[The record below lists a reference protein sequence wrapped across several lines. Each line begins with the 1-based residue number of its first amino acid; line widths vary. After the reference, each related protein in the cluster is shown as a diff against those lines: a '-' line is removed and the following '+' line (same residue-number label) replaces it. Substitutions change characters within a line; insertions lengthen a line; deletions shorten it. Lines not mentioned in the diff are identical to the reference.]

1 MPAKQKK
8 TANRLVL
15 LTTFAVFAGLFS
27 AVQWSEESPL
37 LITQKQIAYGYDP
50 PPPPPA
56 SSTTSAR
63 AVPRGSPASAYNTST
78 PTQPTAGGPP
88 SSVPLTC
95 GNGNLDKGEECDYG
109 SRINGLR
116 NCTKEC
122 TLYFCGDG
130 VISVQ
135 SGEECEVQILDV
147 ESYDED
153 TKTMVQSVEFVTPV
167 CGKYC
172 TPPVCDRTGET
183 DLRKCTGGCR
193 WKFQDKCPFEV
204 TPLTQQ
210 MIDKILG
217 RSASSGSQSSPSG
230 PAVKG
235 ATVESQQKALQSL
248 FHSACGN
255 GRVDSGESCDQGE
268 QNSDFIPNAC
278 RTNCTLPLCGDGVTD
293 SVFGEVCD
301 QGLENSNGKPDT
313 CRFACTPPICGD
325 NVHDSNE
332 ECDGTPGCDKQCLLS
347 GIDRK
352 QVPCGNGLLDEHE
365 QCDDGNRKAGD
376 GCSLTCQN
384 ETSVCGNHILDL
396 GEECDDG
403 NTRDGDFC
411 SRFCVLVRKTCG
423 NGSVDINEQCDEG
436 KANSDSEPDHCRKDC
451 TRHRC
456 GDSVLDSEEEC
467 DDGNDISTDN
477 CTAQC
482 QLPVCGDNFVQAGEQ
497 CDDGNDKRHDGC
509 GTL

>member
-1 MPAKQKK
+1 
-8 TANRLVL
+8 
-15 LTTFAVFAGLFS
+15 
-27 AVQWSEESPL
+27 
-37 LITQKQIAYGYDP
+37 
-50 PPPPPA
+50 
-56 SSTTSAR
+56 
-63 AVPRGSPASAYNTST
+63 
-78 PTQPTAGGPP
+78 
-88 SSVPLTC
+88 
-95 GNGNLDKGEECDYG
+95 
-109 SRINGLR
+109 
-116 NCTKEC
+116 
-122 TLYFCGDG
+122 
-130 VISVQ
+130 
-135 SGEECEVQILDV
+135 
-147 ESYDED
+147 
-153 TKTMVQSVEFVTPV
+153 
-167 CGKYC
+167 
-172 TPPVCDRTGET
+172 
-183 DLRKCTGGCR
+183 
-193 WKFQDKCPFEV
+193 
-204 TPLTQQ
+204 

-423 NGSVDINEQCDEG
+423 NGSVDINEQCDEERPTQIRNLITAAKTARG
-436 KANSDSEPDHCRKDC
+436 IVAATPFSIVKKSAMTEMTSVPITVRRSVSCLFAATTSSRQANSV
-451 TRHRC
+451 TTAMTNVMTAAARC
-456 GDSVLDSEEEC
+456 VSWSRLRMNRVKARS
-467 DDGNDISTDN
+467 S
-477 CTAQC
+477 
-482 QLPVCGDNFVQAGEQ
+482 
-497 CDDGNDKRHDGC
+497 
-509 GTL
+509 